1 MFSKIVLN
9 YYAKKILKKITFSF
23 LGNQYFIK
31 KKITN
36 INNNNYLT
44 ILCLHRVSENDLSSY
59 QPLNPKIFI
68 NLIQFIKRYYYI
80 TSFSE
85 IRNLKKDFQEITN
98 KPLIILSF
106 DDGYKDFIEVAH
118 PILVKEKV
126 RANHNIIPSCVERG
140 IPPLNVAIADFL
152 GKTDKHELQKLHLP
166 GYSWNF
172 SLNKI
177 EEGIRVSKFI
187 KNKPYEMQKILE
199 KLLRNQIGERLYELS
214 TPMMSKSDILKIF
227 DFYDW
232 GAHSYEHASMI
243 QETDEYFIK
252 DLKKC
257 KKWFKTQLN
266 KETDIYAFPNGS
278 YRESHIKL
286 ANKLGFN
293 TLLLVDDDF
302 SSIKKESHKRFQFHA
317 ESVNEMKFKA
327 TGSLKKFSFL

>member
-1 MFSKIVLN
+1 MFSKIHLK
-9 YYAKKILKKITFSF
+9 YYAKKFLKKITFSF

-31 KKITN
+31 KKIEN

-44 ILCLHRVSENDLSSY
+44 ILCLHRVSENDCSSY

-68 NLIQFIKRYYYI
+68 NLIQFIKSNYYI

-85 IRNLKKDFQEITN
+85 IRNLKNNFQEKTN

-118 PILVKEKV
+118 PILIEQGV
-126 RANHNIIPSCVERG
+126 RANHNIIPSCVDKG
-140 IPPLNVAIADFL
+140 IPPLNVAITDFL
-152 GKTDKHELQKLHLP
+152 GKTDQNEMRKINLP
-166 GYSWNF
+166 GYSWDFN
-172 SLNKI
+172 LNKI
-177 EEGIRVSKFI
+177 QEGIRISKFI
-187 KNKPYEMQKILE
+187 KNKPYVIQKKLE
-199 KLLRNQIGERLYELS
+199 KLLRNQIGERLDELS
-214 TPMMSKSDILKIF
+214 TPMMSKNDILKIF

-232 GAHSYEHASMI
+232 GAHSYEHANMN

-257 KKWFKTQLN
+257 RNWFKTKLN

-278 YRESHIKL
+278 YRQKHIEL
-286 ANKLGFN
+286 ANQFGFS

-302 SSIKKESHKRFQFHA
+302 SSINNKFHQRFQFHA
-317 ESVNEMKFKA
+317 EGFNEMKFKA
-327 TGSLKKFSFL
+327 TGSFRKFSI